1 MSQTVKMSIPA
12 DNPEY
17 FNSSRWLEPAVQSSV
32 TAPQVVTNPI
42 METPVQV
49 LESIKNID
57 IDKMVAKD
65 ETKTRSKKRLGP
77 LKRLFRSASRRESA
91 SEVEVGFSNINSSP
105 LPPVP
110 HTNHYASL
118 PLSPRIQLSEK
129 TQAGVYRVNEG
140 AGDRLNN
147 NNKPPSGNIIPP
159 SLRHRYLCCPCNT
172 LSLIFKHFLFKVPL
186 FWSQTRLLLARNGS
200 SFGSQSPFLMSW
212 IQSQGSA
219 RYCHS
224 LQVNFACTA
233 HFSN

>member
-1 MSQTVKMSIPA
+1 MSHIRQLSIPA

-32 TAPQVVTNPI
+32 TAPQAVTNPI

-57 IDKMVAKD
+57 EMVAKE

-77 LKRLFRSASRRESA
+77 LKKLFRSASRRGSA

-118 PLSPRIQLSEK
+118 PSSPRKIFSEK
-129 TQAGVYRVNEG
+129 TQARVNRANEG

-147 NNKPPSGNIIPP
+147 NIKLPSGNIIPP
-159 SLRHRYLCCPCNT
+159 SLRHRYLHST
-172 LSLIFKHFLFKVPL
+172 
-186 FWSQTRLLLARNGS
+186 LLAKHLNLPS
-200 SFGSQSPFLMSW
+200 SRSHSSGARQDSSW
-212 IQSQGSA
+212 PGMVLPLA
-219 RYCHS
+219 PRLHS
-224 LQVNFACTA
+224 SCRGYRVNSRICPIL
-233 HFSN
+233 S